1 MNVKSMPGSVSNPRG
16 NDHAI
21 RWFVPVRMLSYVL
34 ILLFG
39 LHVAFH
45 SPLLTTLFV
54 AYSLATL
61 AIAGL
66 LLVRPTRIESERLVC
81 MIQFTLELAVIGG
94 ITLQVP
100 FPDQRLPVLYLLT
113 IVSASLCFR
122 LVGTLVVA
130 SAASVVIVIG
140 SLAPFLLVQP
150 ELLKQTPFQILKEIS
165 DEIYFGLLLQILTFY
180 LIAFVSGYLAE
191 KLNKLRTERDLV
203 TEALS
208 QVRLETDEILR
219 NLTSGLVTVAS
230 DGCIVQVNHAAE
242 RLLGIEEQT
251 LRGKLAHEV
260 LPIRLE
266 PFVQLITN
274 AVTHDIAD
282 NRVEI
287 LISDLNGET
296 IPLGTST
303 SILRNTDQSLRGVI
317 LIFSDLTDAKT
328 MESRVRMADRM
339 AAIGELSASIA
350 HEIRNPLAAISGSV
364 EVLAGELHLQGDNQ
378 RLMELIVGESERL
391 TRILNEFLTYARI
404 DQPRWG
410 EVSLLR
416 VLESVTMLTQ
426 KHPSFHRR
434 MQILLPSGIERIHV
448 HSDEQ
453 LLKQLLLNLTINA
466 VEALPQSGGI
476 VKVLVDEMKS
486 DRVTLTVHNEG
497 PAIAENTLSRIFE
510 PFFSTK
516 EGGTGLGLAIVHRLA
531 TSLEIPLTVQ
541 SSEATGTS
549 FVLLLKKTMVPISK
563 AEVLDTIDTELV
575 SR

>member
-1 MNVKSMPGSVSNPRG
+1 MTVKSVEHFDSVTRRS
-16 NDHAI
+16 DTAI
-21 RWFVPVRMLSYVL
+21 RWFVPVRILSYVL

-45 SPLLTTLFV
+45 SPILTALFV
-54 AYSLATL
+54 AYSIATL
-61 AIAGL
+61 AIAGF
-66 LLVRPTRIESERLVC
+66 LLVRSTSVATERLVR
-81 MIQFTLELAVIGG
+81 IVQFTLELAVVGG

-100 FPDQRLPVLYLLT
+100 FPDPRLPVLFLLT

-130 SAASVVIVIG
+130 SAASVVLVIG

-150 ELLKQTPFQILKEIS
+150 ELMQQTPIQILKEIS

-180 LIAFVSGYLAE
+180 LIAFVSGYLSE
-191 KLNKLRTERDLV
+191 KLNKLRTERDLA
-203 TEALS
+203 TQTLS

-230 DGCIVQVNHAAE
+230 NGCIVQVNHAAE
-242 RLLGIEEQT
+242 RLLGIEENA
-251 LRGKLAHEV
+251 LRGKPAHET
-260 LPIRLE
+260 LPSRLE
-266 PFVQLITN
+266 PFVHLITN
-274 AVTHDIAD
+274 AVVHHIAE

-287 LISDLNGET
+287 NIRDLSGET

-303 SILRNTDQSLRGVI
+303 SILRNPDQSLRGVI
-317 LIFSDLTDAKT
+317 LIFSDLTHAKALET
-328 MESRVRMADRM
+328 RVRTADRM

-364 EVLAGELHLQGDNQ
+364 EVLAGELQLRGDNQ
-378 RLMELIVGESERL
+378 RLMELIIAESERL
-391 TRILNEFLTYARI
+391 TRILNEFLTFARI

-410 EVSLLR
+410 DVPLQH
-416 VLESVTMLTQ
+416 VLESVTLLT
-426 KHPSFHRR
+426 KNHPSYDRR
-434 MQILLPSGIERIHV
+434 IKILLPSGEEHYVI

-466 VEALPQSGGI
+466 VEALSRSGGTVRLEI
-476 VKVLVDEMKS
+476 KEMPA
-486 DRVTLTVHNEG
+486 DRIALTVHNGGE
-497 PAIAENTLSRIFE
+497 AISENTLARMFE

-531 TSLEIPLTVQ
+531 NSLEIPLSVE
-541 SSEATGTS
+541 SSDAAGTS
-549 FVLLLKKTMVPISK
+549 FVLLLKKTMVPNSVVPSHESG
-563 AEVLDTIDTELV
+563 APELV